1 MADNRSWRSRS
12 RSYNESAI
20 LLVRRCVAGLRRAG
34 QNTESAL
41 RLLAPELCS
50 THKRMRTLFYEDGT
64 PIVTEFEWN
73 ILRRRYARFFLN
85 LQIKHLELA
94 EQCEAEANA
103 PLLDE
108 QLSFCW
114 EQEICNENSGP
125 RGRIASSRR

>member
-1 MADNRSWRSRS
+1 MADNRSWRRIYP
-12 RSYNESAI
+12 SYNENAI
-20 LLVRRCVAGLRRAG
+20 LLVRKCVAALRRAG

-73 ILRRRYARFFLN
+73 VLRRRYARFFLN

-94 EQCEAEANA
+94 AQCEAEANA

-114 EQEICNENSGP
+114 ETIECIGNAGV
-125 RGRIASSRR
+125 RGHIAPGQQ